1 MEQTAHLVLFFG
13 LVFGV
18 VILPGLDMAFV
29 LASALVGGR
38 RAGFAAVGGLVAGG
52 ACQVAIGA
60 TGTAVLLRTAP
71 GAFGALLVAGS
82 AYMVWIGIG
91 LLRAPARFA
100 LPAEDQDGPS
110 DPARDGSPGRAFR
123 RAMVTNLLN
132 PKAHLFMVAVFP
144 QFVRPEY
151 GPLWIQ
157 GIVLGVIVAVTQ
169 AAVYGGVAWSASA
182 ARDRLAARPGMLR
195 FAGRAVG
202 LLLVVTAIFSAA
214 SGLGSIQGASSP

>member
-1 MEQTAHLVLFFG
+1 MEHTAHLVLFFG

-38 RAGFAAVGGLVAGG
+38 RAGFAAVAGLVAGG
-52 ACQVAIGA
+52 VCQVAIGA

-71 GAFGALLVAGS
+71 SAFAALLVAGS
-82 AYMVWIGIG
+82 VYMAWIGIG
-91 LLRAPARFA
+91 LLGGGAGLMPAVEEGDRSGE
-100 LPAEDQDGPS
+100 P
-110 DPARDGSPGRAFR
+110 RRAFR

-132 PKAHLFMVAVFP
+132 PKAHLFMLAVFP
-144 QFVRPEY
+144 QFVRREY

-157 GIVLGVIVAVTQ
+157 GIVLGTIIAATQ

-214 SGLGSIQGASSP
+214 SGLRSIQGASAL